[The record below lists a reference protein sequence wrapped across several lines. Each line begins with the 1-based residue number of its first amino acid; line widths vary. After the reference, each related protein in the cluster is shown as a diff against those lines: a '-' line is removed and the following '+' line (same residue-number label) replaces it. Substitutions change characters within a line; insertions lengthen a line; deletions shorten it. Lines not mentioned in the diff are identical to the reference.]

1 MKEENTENKEIF
13 LIKEI
18 SEHIVGDKL
27 PSNLQ
32 VLQVLFYHVRHKKTP
47 VKDSAKIVFK
57 EIKTFWDKAGL
68 YIQKEQNC
76 ISKIEKLYD
85 TWRNIQKSQHK
96 TSTANKEKIANFE
109 KILENL
115 FDVSA
120 INIFDMIDEKR
131 KEFLLNQ
138 RKDGIEGSIKNIA
151 STYEKSHLEK
161 GMETSMAKKQ
171 KEERK
176 RKMQEDWETEKK
188 EMDERIELASSS
200 ESENFT
206 QLSQNTVGS
215 YSNIDLQEM
224 DEEYI
229 DDEPASK
236 RKRGIKNL
244 MTVQVVAALDRCKVS
259 NRNAVHLF
267 SAFAKALQYDT
278 DELILNHTS
287 FRKCRDKIRLA
298 QAKKIKEIFGL
309 CDLKAVVLHW
319 DGKLMMDVYEHEMK
333 DNLPVVIT
341 SGEIE
346 QIVGVPRL
354 DDSTG
359 RSQAEA
365 IYEVLADWGLLDS
378 IKAIC
383 CDTTGTNLGSS
394 KGAACLFEQMVDRD
408 LLYFPCRKHIY
419 ELCLRA
425 TFETH
430 IPGTIGPDVTI
441 FKRFKDNWPKICEKK
456 YKHAM
461 DDENVK
467 NIIEP
472 YVSDITNFIELTLLD
487 KQPRADYKEFL
498 ELALIF
504 LNKKKG
510 DVSFKFPGAM
520 HHARWMSKGIYSLK
534 IYLFRDHFKMSQ
546 SDLSGITKVCIF
558 IIVIYLKAWYSC
570 SVPSLAPNLDLKFL
584 KSLISYRAI
593 DQKVSEATIKKMKN
607 HLWYLIPETA
617 ALAFFD
623 DTISSETKRKMVKNL
638 KVSVECEEIATE
650 CKRLSTKVNVIQ
662 LCENEMDH
670 FINENSLKFFS
681 RFEIEKNFLEI
692 DPDEW
697 KNHDDY
703 KQGVKVVENL
713 KIVNDTAERAIHLLQ
728 SYNNIL
734 TKNNDQKLYMIQLI
748 KQYNEKFSNAN
759 KSTLCSEKN

>member
-1 MKEENTENKEIF
+1 MEEENTENKEIF

-430 IPGTIGPDVTI
+430 IPGTTGPDVTI

-510 DVSFKFPGAM
+510 
-520 HHARWMSKGIYSLK
+520 
-534 IYLFRDHFKMSQ
+534 
-546 SDLSGITKVCIF
+546 
-558 IIVIYLKAWYSC
+558 
-570 SVPSLAPNLDLKFL
+570 LA
-584 KSLISYRAI
+584 
-593 DQKVSEATIKKMKN
+593 
-607 HLWYLIPETA
+607 
-617 ALAFFD
+617 
-623 DTISSETKRKMVKNL
+623 
-638 KVSVECEEIATE
+638 
-650 CKRLSTKVNVIQ
+650 
-662 LCENEMDH
+662 MDH
-670 FINENSLKFFS
+670 G
-681 RFEIEKNFLEI
+681 EK
-692 DPDEW
+692 
-697 KNHDDY
+697 
-703 KQGVKVVENL
+703 
-713 KIVNDTAERAIHLLQ
+713 DTSGLQ
-728 SYNNIL
+728 
-734 TKNNDQKLYMIQLI
+734 
-748 KQYNEKFSNAN
+748 
-759 KSTLCSEKN
+759 